1 MEYAA
6 APARGFAPASEP
18 MNKTRPR
25 ESSPAQSRESLHR
38 SLMDSLLEKV
48 DFEVPP
54 GVVERQLRNHMEQTH
69 RQFQGKV
76 PDDVLRDQMMR
87 LQEDGR
93 PQAERRVREAF
104 ALEAIARE
112 SDVQVDEAAL
122 EERLAE
128 LAEAQ
133 GVTPEKFRET
143 AQEQG
148 WIHAIREQLLDQA
161 VFGFLAEKAQVK
173 DVEPTIETSG
183 GDAETD

>member
-1 MEYAA
+1 MG
-6 APARGFAPASEP
+6 RG
-18 MNKTRPR
+18 
-25 ESSPAQSRESLHR
+25 
-38 SLMDSLLEKV
+38 
-48 DFEVPP
+48 
-54 GVVERQLRNHMEQTH
+54 
-69 RQFQGKV
+69 
-76 PDDVLRDQMMR
+76 R
-87 LQEDGR
+87 LQKGVGETPAHYGRGWNALGQAKRRSCPWLGQDGR

-143 AQEQG
+143 AEEQG